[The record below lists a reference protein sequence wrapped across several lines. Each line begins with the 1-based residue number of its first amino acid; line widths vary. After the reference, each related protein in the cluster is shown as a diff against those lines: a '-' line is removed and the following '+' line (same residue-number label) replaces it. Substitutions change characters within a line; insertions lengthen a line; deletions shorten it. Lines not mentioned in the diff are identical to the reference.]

1 MLPGAEAASSG
12 LSATQVEVSAAALSH
27 DEIPQRL
34 FPLAIWSYNVSKQNL
49 TPQDDLSLA
58 PAIFALFPGFPRD
71 PPPIDVAEK
80 LERIVEHL
88 DKQHDAVKK
97 NMLTLIKK
105 RVDYLIER
113 AETELPILEEATSSL
128 EKNAQT
134 QQDIRSMIRRAKAAP
149 KTDAA
154 PGTYEVKE
162 STFADSEPDLSVS
175 DNQDLEMSIVEPRT
189 QTSVRA
195 ELIHAL
201 RDLVMRGATE
211 LEDYEAHA
219 EKAAKEYKDALDRR
233 QARSGSTSGL
243 TRVPAVPPPRGILGN
258 KNGEKLVDEES
269 KKMRATFNI

>member
-1 MLPGAEAASSG
+1 MSPLAETVSSG
-12 LSATQVEVSAAALSH
+12 LPATQVEVSASGLSH
-27 DEIPQRL
+27 DEAPQRL
-34 FPLAIWSYNVSKQNL
+34 SPLAIWSYNMSKQNL
-49 TPQDDLSLA
+49 TPQEDLSLA
-58 PAIFALFPGFPRD
+58 PAIFTLFPGFPRD

-97 NMLTLIKK
+97 NMLTLIRK
-105 RVDYLIER
+105 RADYLIER
-113 AETELPILEEATSSL
+113 AETELPILEEATPSL

-149 KTDAA
+149 KIDAT
-154 PGTYEVKE
+154 PSIYEVKE
-162 STFADSEPDLSVS
+162 STFADSEPDLSVF
-175 DNQDLEMSIVEPRT
+175 DNQDAEMSSVEPRT
-189 QTSVRA
+189 QASVRA

-211 LEDYEAHA
+211 LEDYETHA

-233 QARSGSTSGL
+233 QARSGSTSSL
-243 TRVPAVPPPRGILGN
+243 TRVPAVPPPRGILAN
-258 KNGEKLVDEES
+258 KNGEKLVDKEP